1 MPIHKVIED
10 LCKIY
15 GDHPDALN
23 QYLRKIV
30 KNKGLSRRRRFAAY
44 EKLREMNDFTELD
57 SCGSVSRSRCN
68 SETDDSDNTSVS
80 SASSGSSESSH
91 NKRQLCERMGLTKS
105 SSMEEW
111 LRFDCRLRMIKNG
124 RKEGKTHAK
133 KEARRRH
140 ILAKKAYRKASEAKK
155 LRDSIKK
162 SSYNIVSNIF
172 FLLEQVGFQR
182 VFFHQEK
189 THALVSTNMNS
200 GYKIV
205 LFKGVSSPRKRDICN
220 EIGQRAWQYLRFG
233 KLKLVR
239 DEISKFLEEKR
250 NTGQAESETE
260 TSTFV
265 QSLFDPDADNA
276 DDEADEAE

>member
-1 MPIHKVIED
+1 MSTHKAIERICQIYKDNPSELND
-10 LCKIY
+10 L
-15 GDHPDALN
+15 
-23 QYLRKIV
+23 LREIV
-30 KNKGLSRRRRFAAY
+30 KNKGLSRRRRRAAY
-44 EKLREMNDFTELD
+44 EKLREMNSFIELD
-57 SCGSVSRSRCN
+57 SEGSVNRSCCDD
-68 SETDDSDNTSVS
+68 ETDDSDNSSVS
-80 SASSGSSESSH
+80 SASSGSSENSH
-91 NKRQLCERMGLTKS
+91 NKRQLCETMGLTKS

-111 LRFDCRLRMIKNG
+111 LRFDCRLRMIKNR
-124 RKEGKTHAK
+124 RKKEKTHAK
-133 KEARRRH
+133 KEARRRY
-140 ILAKKAYRKASEAKK
+140 ILDKKASRKASEAKK

-172 FLLEQVGFQR
+172 VLLEEVGFQR

-205 LFKGVSSPRKRDICN
+205 LFKGVSSPRKSDICN

-233 KLKLVR
+233 KLNLVR